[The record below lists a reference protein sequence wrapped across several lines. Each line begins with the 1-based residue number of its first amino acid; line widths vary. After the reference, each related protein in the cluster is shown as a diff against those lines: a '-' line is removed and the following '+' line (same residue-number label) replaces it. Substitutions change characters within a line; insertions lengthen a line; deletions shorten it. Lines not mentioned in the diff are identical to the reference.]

1 MKIVCIFAKQ
11 LFAFKYENEPCNAF
25 DFAME
30 LWTDVNYLY
39 SFALKNNIANIDKF
53 VEETI
58 EDVEQIQDLLIEIE
72 LGYKRLSDYF
82 EPLQLKERKVKL
94 GFHKGKIRQNNLRMY
109 ALKIDEE
116 MFVITGAA
124 IKMSQKME
132 AHIDTINELKKLNQ
146 AKAFLVNEDIVDE
159 ASFYELT
166 FQHL

>member
-1 MKIVCIFAKQ
+1 
-11 LFAFKYENEPCNAF
+11 
-25 DFAME
+25 
-30 LWTDVNYLY
+30 
-39 SFALKNNIANIDKF
+39 
-53 VEETI
+53 
-58 EDVEQIQDLLIEIE
+58 LLNEIE

-94 GFHKGKIRQNNLRMY
+94 GFHKGKIRQNNLRIY

-132 AHIDTINELKKLNQ
+132 AHFDTLNELKKLNQ
-146 AKAFLVNEDIVDE
+146 ARAFLVNEDIVDG

-166 FQHL
+166 IQHL